1 MKQLTVVTLGQKKLS
16 RAEYVKSQKEQIKC
30 GMWIQTKIKCVIA
43 DEGVFYQSIGIE
55 IGLIRDS
62 EYRVIFMYN
71 YFTVY
76 IIVIQIIQCTIDV
89 NYIIRN

>member
-62 EYRVIFMYN
+62 EYRVIFIYN
-71 YFTVY
+71 YLFISTVY
-76 IIVIQIIQCTIDV
+76 IIQIIQCTIDV
-89 NYIIRN
+89 NYIRN

>member
-1 MKQLTVVTLGQKKLS
+1 MKQWTVVTLGQKKLS

-55 IGLIRDS
+55 IGLIR
-62 EYRVIFMYN
+62 ETGRLRVSG
-71 YFTVY
+71 YFY
-76 IIVIQIIQCTIDV
+76 I
-89 NYIIRN
+89 